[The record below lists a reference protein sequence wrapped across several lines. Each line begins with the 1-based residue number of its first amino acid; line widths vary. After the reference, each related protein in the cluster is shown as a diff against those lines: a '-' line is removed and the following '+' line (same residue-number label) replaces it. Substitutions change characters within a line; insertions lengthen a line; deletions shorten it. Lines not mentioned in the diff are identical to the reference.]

1 MIFFSLPIQQSSS
14 ASQQDTP
21 FVLAFSVVMLNTDVH
36 NPANKHKMTK
46 EEFVRN
52 NRGIDGDGDL
62 PREML
67 EAVSK

>member
-1 MIFFSLPIQQSSS
+1 M
-14 ASQQDTP
+14 
-21 FVLAFSVVMLNTDVH
+21 H

-46 EEFVRN
+46 EGFVRN

-67 EAVSK
+67 EGVSGTEKSGQEPTRKSVRKSLSHETDL

>member
-1 MIFFSLPIQQSSS
+1 M
-14 ASQQDTP
+14 
-21 FVLAFSVVMLNTDVH
+21 LAFSVVMLNTDVH

-67 EAVSK
+67 EAVWRTRWVLLGMRLICLRSL